1 VDIKWFLLVPNLN
14 QRSQQP
20 QKTEAMQNQ
29 KKQVK
34 GLSKATEKA
43 IQKQGAK
50 KFPHGTV
57 LWYEHEFKPAANQVQ
72 PLLRK
77 MNE

>member
-1 VDIKWFLLVPNLN
+1 VDIKRFLLVSDLN

-20 QKTEAMQNQ
+20 QKTQAMQNQ

-34 GLSKATEKA
+34 GLPKSVEKA
-43 IQKQGAK
+43 LLKQGTK

>member
-1 VDIKWFLLVPNLN
+1 
-14 QRSQQP
+14 
-20 QKTEAMQNQ
+20 MQNQ

-34 GLSKATEKA
+34 GLSKETEKA